1 MSPFRAAYLPSGSM
15 GLRRWQRFWARSGC
29 LTLVITL
36 TACTSPIEDRARA
49 DHERLQQRTE
59 AATRQLRPT
68 QASSPPALLTVED
81 TMRFTR
87 RSVPFDSGQLLPAHI
102 QSVTMKAAGL
112 HSLRTVAQWIEQLTR
127 IPVTVTHDALMPAFA
142 FELDPNTQGGGAS
155 SAGLSAGAVG
165 RTPGPSDGADKQ
177 PDVNQQAAQTI
188 ERLGGPRQLPS
199 DKDPPHF
206 AVDYHG
212 PLQGLLEQV
221 ATRAGVH
228 WTYQDG
234 TIRFYRVVSR
244 SIPVRSLP
252 GNLTQSGGVQLSSGM
267 SLTSEV
273 ELNIWAG
280 IERSV
285 QQMISRQGRVRVDP
299 ALGQVLIR
307 DALRNVEAVERYL
320 EGVNRQL
327 ARQVSLN
334 VEVLQVSLNNR
345 FETGIDWNYVR
356 QVTGMGT
363 FSAGAL
369 PSVLGNTANLG
380 FIRNNDDGSVSNL
393 IIKAL
398 ESFGRVSTSY
408 SSVINTMNRQPVP
421 LGAINTQSYLKQ
433 ITPMATATSTGA
445 VAYGPPGLTP
455 GEIVTGFNLTLLPI
469 VLDSNMVLMQCGIS
483 ISSLRELTTFSSGTG
498 AAQQTVQQ
506 PNVSSFLTLQR
517 MAVRSGDTIVLSGFE
532 TESTDSKQNDLKR
545 DAVPGTR
552 TSARDKSTL
561 VILITPRLLEF

>member
-1 MSPFRAAYLPSGSM
+1 MSLHQSPLLPRRAGGGGREPR
-15 GLRRWQRFWARSGC
+15 LRARC
-29 LTLVITL
+29 LSLFFLISL
-36 TACTSPIEDRARA
+36 TACTSSIEDRALG

-59 AATRQLRPT
+59 AATRQLRPSLGN
-68 QASSPPALLTVED
+68 SSPELLTLED

-87 RSVPFDSGQLLPAHI
+87 RSVPFESGQLLPAHI
-102 QSVTMKAAGL
+102 QSVTMKAVGL
-112 HSLRTVAQWIEQLTR
+112 HSLKTVSQWLENLTR
-127 IPVTVTHDALMPAFA
+127 IPVTVTLDALMPASA
-142 FELDPNTQGGGAS
+142 FELDLNTQGSGAG
-155 SAGLSAGAVG
+155 SAGSTAGA
-165 RTPGPSDGADKQ
+165 AQ
-177 PDVNQQAAQTI
+177 PDVNQQAAEAI
-188 ERLGGPRQLPS
+188 ERHGGPRQLPS
-199 DKDPPHF
+199 DNDPPHF
-206 AVDYHG
+206 SVDYHG

-228 WTYQDG
+228 WTYKDG
-234 TIRFYRVVSR
+234 AIRFYRVVSR

-299 ALGQVLIR
+299 ALGQVLVR
-307 DALRNVEAVERYL
+307 DALHNVEAVEHYL

-345 FETGIDWNYVR
+345 FQTGIDWNYVR

-369 PSVLGNTANLG
+369 PSVVGNTANVG
-380 FIRNNDDGSVSNL
+380 FFKNNDDGSVSNL

-421 LGAINTQSYLKQ
+421 LGAISTQSYLKQ
-433 ITPMATATSTGA
+433 ITPSSTSTSTGS
-445 VAYGPPGLTP
+445 VAFGPPGLTP

-498 AAQQTVQQ
+498 AAQQTLQQ

-552 TSARDKSTL
+552 TSARDKNTL
-561 VILITPRLLEF
+561 VVLITPRLLEF